1 MKLKH
6 LASLIFV
13 GAVIALA
20 GSLGIVKASQ
30 HNRQTVIGVLV
41 PLHHPALRQ
50 IYSGMKDELAAEGY
64 HNGKNIK
71 IVYENANGDQSN
83 LHTMADK
90 LINSHAKILVG
101 IATPA
106 CQALANGTKSTPIV
120 MGDIGDPKGAGLI
133 KNEKHPEGNVT
144 GVHGVQPIHQQL
156 ALVKKFMPKMK
167 KLGVIYTS
175 SDDSATAQYKQMAK
189 EAKKMHINLK
199 AYTIANS
206 NDLNQVSQQM
216 LSEVDAVIVPSD
228 NTIASSIQTLIKNA
242 NAVNKPVFPGAE
254 TMVKQGGVAT
264 VTNSQYGAGR
274 ETGKFVAQLLKG
286 KQPANLPVK
295 DYDQG
300 VVSLNVKQ
308 AKKLGLTI
316 PAGIEKQARKN
327 HMLYK

>member
-1 MKLKH
+1 MKRLT
-6 LASLIFV
+6 ALIIIV
-13 GAVIALA
+13 VAIVA
-20 GSLGIVKASQ
+20 GVFGFNKVKQAKSQ
-30 HNRQTVIGVLV
+30 PVVGVLV
-41 PLHHPALRQ
+41 PLHHPALSE
-50 IYSGMKDELAAEGY
+50 IYQGMKDELATQGY
-64 HNGKNIK
+64 HDGKNIK
-71 IVYENANGDQSN
+71 IIYENANGDQSN

-90 LINSHAKILVG
+90 LINSQPKALVG

-106 CQALANGTKSTPIV
+106 CQALANGTKDVPVI
-120 MGDIGDPKGAGLI
+120 MGDIGDPQGAGLI
-133 KNEKHPEGNVT
+133 KNEQHPEGNVT
-144 GVHGVQPIHQQL
+144 GVHGVQPIHEQL
-156 ALVKKFMPKMK
+156 ALVQKFMPNMK

-175 SDDSATAQYKQMAK
+175 SDDSATAQYKQLAT

-242 NAVNKPVFPGAE
+242 DAVNKPVFPSAE

-274 ETGKFVAQLLKG
+274 ETGKFVVAVLKG
-286 KQPANLPVK
+286 KTPAELPVK
-295 DYDQG
+295 DYDEG
-300 VVSLNVKQ
+300 VVSLNLKQ

-316 PAGIEKQARKN
+316 PDGLEQQAKAN